1 MNLERLHAPKSY
13 SLIYRSCM
21 VCASVERARTSS
33 RPTSSVKAKPSFPS
47 QESKID
53 EDCQERG
60 RETRSDKC
68 FLISLAC
75 FKRFRCFQTRVN
87 SRENTKSKEAEKDSR
102 LLNSQVHLFEQVS
115 FLQLEFQNPFIP
127 GR

>member
-1 MNLERLHAPKSY
+1 MHQSPILYFTDRVWFVRVWRGGMPERPQDRL
-13 SLIYRSCM
+13 R
-21 VCASVERARTSS
+21 AS
-33 RPTSSVKAKPSFPS
+33 KPSFPS
-47 QESKID
+47 QESKTD

-60 RETRSDKC
+60 RETRSEVSARSKAQAMRRSVTIHTTQISV

-102 LLNSQVHLFEQVS
+102 LLNSQVHLFE
-115 FLQLEFQNPFIP
+115 
-127 GR
+127 